1 MPGKSDFDVLTLIYW
16 VYGEGKLRDTD
27 GGVLAIGAY
36 EQVYRFDMFLHP
48 GIALIHATSVTTA
61 TESYC

>member
-1 MPGKSDFDVLTLIYW
+1 MSGKSDFDVLTLRHW

-36 EQVYRFDMFLHP
+36 EQIYRFDLFLHL
-48 GIALIHATSVTTA
+48 GITLIHATSATTA
-61 TESYC
+61 TESHC

>member
-1 MPGKSDFDVLTLIYW
+1 MPGKSDFDVLTLRYW

-27 GGVLAIGAY
+27 GGLLAIG
-36 EQVYRFDMFLHP
+36 EQIYRFDSFLHL